1 MILRPPRSTR
11 TDTLFP
17 YTTLFRSAILI
28 RFQEEKTVTQMI
40 FVNLPVTD
48 LEESKAFYSAIGA
61 TNNPQFTDETAAMM
75 SFSEAVNV
83 MLLTHEKYNQFT
95 SKKIVDAKTQSEVL
109 LAKPRD
115 TSRAAE
121 QTTGKELQG
130 GGGDNA

>member
-61 TNNPQFTDETAAMM
+61 TNNPQFTDEPAAMM

-83 MLLTHEKYNQFT
+83 MLLTHEKSNQFT
-95 SKKIVDAKTQSEVL
+95 SKKFVENVRESCRERVCKYV
-109 LAKPRD
+109 
-115 TSRAAE
+115 
-121 QTTGKELQG
+121 
-130 GGGDNA
+130 